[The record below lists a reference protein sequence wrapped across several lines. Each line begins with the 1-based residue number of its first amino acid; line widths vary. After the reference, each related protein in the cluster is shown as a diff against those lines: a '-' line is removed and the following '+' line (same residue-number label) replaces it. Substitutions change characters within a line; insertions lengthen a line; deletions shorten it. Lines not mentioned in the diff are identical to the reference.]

1 MLFKYVKAQKGE
13 TKFMDVHSFTDHLI
27 ICGYGKIS
35 NVIIEELANEKE
47 SFVVI
52 ENDMKI
58 FKALEE
64 KKIPCVFGNSFDEEV
79 LTEAGINTAKSLI
92 ITFLN
97 DSENLYTVLAAK
109 ELNPSLNVVS
119 RASSSN
125 SAKTIKGVGANKVL
139 VIADLL
145 GSHILSCLFKPI
157 VANFLEQI
165 NYSDESAVLVEEVV
179 INCDSNLIN
188 MNIGCLRNDE
198 NSNAIVLAL
207 RRSSTN
213 ELIFNPNN
221 DTKIRENDII
231 IAIGTEEQIEIL
243 KSLII

>member
-1 MLFKYVKAQKGE
+1 
-13 TKFMDVHSFTDHLI
+13 MDVHSLTDHLI

-64 KKIPCVFGNSFDEEV
+64 KKTPCVFGNSFDEEV
-79 LTEAGINTAKSLI
+79 LIEAGINTAKGII

-109 ELNPSLNVVS
+109 ELNPTLNVVS
-119 RASSSN
+119 RASSSH
-125 SAKTIKGVGANKVL
+125 SAKTLKGVGANKVL
-139 VIADLL
+139 VMDDLL
-145 GSHILSCLFKPI
+145 GRHILSCLFKPV
-157 VANFLEQI
+157 VASFLEQI
-165 NYSDESAVLVEEVV
+165 NSDQSAFLVEEVV

-188 MNIGCLRNDE
+188 MNIGYLRNDE
-198 NSNAIVLAL
+198 NSNGILLAL

-221 DTKIRENDII
+221 DTKIQENDIV
-231 IAIGTEEQIEIL
+231 IAIGIERQIDIL
-243 KSLII
+243 KSLSN